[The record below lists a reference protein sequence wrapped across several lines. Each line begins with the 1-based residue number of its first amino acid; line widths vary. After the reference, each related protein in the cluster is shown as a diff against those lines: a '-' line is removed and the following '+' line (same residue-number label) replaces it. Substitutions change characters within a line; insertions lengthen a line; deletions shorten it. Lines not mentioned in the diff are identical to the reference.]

1 MYVIGQSDYQTV
13 HHNDMDGYKDAMKHA
28 KRVDIKNLLK
38 AEDEEDI
45 RESIVDGNRNKIVQ

>member
-1 MYVIGQSDYQTV
+1 
-13 HHNDMDGYKDAMKHA
+13 MDGYKDAMKHA